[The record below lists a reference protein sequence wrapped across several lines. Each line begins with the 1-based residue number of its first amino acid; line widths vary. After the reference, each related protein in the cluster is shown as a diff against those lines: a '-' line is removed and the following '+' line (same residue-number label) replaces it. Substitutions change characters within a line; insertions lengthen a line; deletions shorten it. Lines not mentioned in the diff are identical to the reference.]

1 MREKPLIKF
10 LFVDI
15 GGVLLTDG
23 WVHEYRKLAAKKFNL
38 NLEEMEI
45 RHYQAFNTYELG
57 KSDIEEYLNRVVFY
71 EKRPFT
77 PAQFKKF
84 MFSQSK
90 PYPEMIELIR
100 RLKAQYGLKIV
111 VVSNEVREL
120 NTYRIRKFKL
130 DEFVDFFI
138 SSCFIHIR
146 KPDVDIFR
154 LALDASQALARQV
167 IYIENT
173 PMFVRIAEDLGIR
186 GICHVDYKTTRAKLA
201 SFGLE
206 LLPLHLAD

>member
-38 NLEEMEI
+38 NLEELEI

-57 KSDIEEYLNRVVFY
+57 KSDIDEYLNRVVFC
-71 EKRPFT
+71 EKRLFT

-100 RLKAQYGLKIV
+100 RLKVQYGLKIV

-120 NTYRIRKFKL
+120 NSHRIRKFKL

-154 LALDASQALARQV
+154 LALDASQAPTKQV
-167 IYIENT
+167 VYIENT

-206 LLPLHLAD
+206 L